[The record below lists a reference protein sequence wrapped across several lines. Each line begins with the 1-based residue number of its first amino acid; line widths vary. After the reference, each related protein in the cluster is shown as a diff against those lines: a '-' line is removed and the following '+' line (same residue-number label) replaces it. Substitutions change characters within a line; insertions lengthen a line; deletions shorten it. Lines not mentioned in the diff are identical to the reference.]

1 MEKES
6 PLLGKISF
14 SLGLALR
21 RIAIMSLR
29 SFFRIGRFLVLFPL
43 LSSAS
48 VYAAGQAHLLFH
60 MGLGANGQF
69 FVGGTIQ
76 NKGDAPITS
85 GYVTVLTVSENCKP
99 EKTYTFDYAAI
110 EPNQKIEFRV
120 PIAGRLEGYRLV
132 GFDAFDDMGFELPV
146 VDETHEIIKQREPEE
161 RSKCLLSRDKTVKT
175 EAVKTEASAQP

>member
-1 MEKES
+1 
-6 PLLGKISF
+6 
-14 SLGLALR
+14 
-21 RIAIMSLR
+21 MSLR
-29 SFFRIGRFLVLFPL
+29 SFFRIGRFLLLLPL

-85 GYVTVLTVSENCKP
+85 GYVTVLALTENCAP
-99 EKTYTFDYAAI
+99 QKTYTIDYSVI

-120 PIAGRLEGYRLV
+120 PVTGHLAGYRLV
-132 GFDAFDDMGFELPV
+132 GFNAFDDMGFELPA
-146 VDETHEIIKQREPEE
+146 VDETHEIIKHREPEE
-161 RSKCLLSRDKTVKT
+161 RSKCLLSRDKAPVATPTVT
-175 EAVKTEASAQP
+175 QAQ